1 MKYAGNLWVPVSP
14 QAGDFF
20 ISAFSFQLVQIN
32 LFNWPIQFNLLISI
46 GFFDFLPKI
55 LATKIQLI
63 HAFGDIRE

>member
-32 LFNWPIQFNLLISI
+32 LLISI